1 MIQLKPFD
9 ILAVKGSSLVSP
21 IIRDL
26 TKSPY
31 SHIALVLFTNQIA
44 ETDAFTNERIINLH
58 YSPDQYDVYRYLPL
72 TTERGQK
79 IYEYITA
86 HMGEAYDYM
95 QVIST
100 GLHILLHFPII
111 DTPGHS
117 DCSGI
122 VDRAFF
128 HAGID
133 LGDNGVGNLTPAD
146 EAKSSVLTK
155 IQG

>member
-1 MIQLKPFD
+1 MIQLKLYD
-9 ILAVKGSSLVSP
+9 VLAVKGSSVVSP
-21 IIRDL
+21 LIREL
-26 TKSPY
+26 TQSPY
-31 SHIALVLFTNQIA
+31 SHIALVLSTNQIA
-44 ETDAFTNERIINLH
+44 ETDAFKNENITSLH
-58 YSPDQYDVYRYLPL
+58 YSPDTYDVFRYLPL
-72 TTERGQK
+72 TTEQGQL
-79 IYEYITA
+79 IHEYITA

-100 GLHILLHFPII
+100 GLHILFHFPII

-133 LGDNGVGNLTPAD
+133 LGDHGVGNLTPAD
-146 EAKSSVLTK
+146 EAHSSVLTK

>member
-1 MIQLKPFD
+1 MFKSYD

-31 SHIALVLFTNQIA
+31 SHIALVLSSNQIA
-44 ETDAFTNERIINLH
+44 ETDCFTTEHTTNLH

-72 TTERGQK
+72 TDEQGKK
-79 IYEYITA
+79 ILEYITA
-86 HMGEAYDYM
+86 HMGEAYDYL
-95 QVIST
+95 QVITT
-100 GLHILLHFPII
+100 GLHVLLHFPII

-122 VDRAFF
+122 VDRAFYS
-128 HAGID
+128 AGID
-133 LGDNGVGNLTPAD
+133 LGDHGVGNLTPGD
-146 EAKSSVLTK
+146 EAGSALLTK